1 LPDGSPNLMGIYN
14 LMSNIGAD
22 NEESDN
28 GKTEGTVIT
37 PLGIYPV
44 YSKKR

>member
-1 LPDGSPNLMGIYN
+1 
-14 LMSNIGAD
+14 MSNIGAD
-22 NEESDN
+22 SEETEN

-44 YSKKR
+44 FSKKR